1 MEKRNEMR
9 EWGWLKAGL
18 IVSGLSIA
26 SYYLFESLKIR
37 KYPFGVTGGFASL
50 AEKFSRL
57 FGTTSEQPYFQKIA
71 NKPDSVI
78 EVFLLIGLVIGGY
91 LASRFSSTLSPEI
104 IPETWKKYQGPSV
117 LKRLL
122 FVLVGGLML
131 GFGAAMAT
139 GCTTGNILQGWAHL
153 SLGSLV
159 AGLCFFIGGVLAVR
173 LLLHKKGA

>member
-1 MEKRNEMR
+1 MKNSEIQ

-18 IVSGLSIA
+18 IVSGLSMV

-37 KYPFGVTGGFASL
+37 KYPFGITGGFASL

-57 FGTTSEQPYFQKIA
+57 FGSVSDQPYFQKIA
-71 NKPDSVI
+71 AKPDSVI

-91 LASRFSSTLSPEI
+91 LAAKLSTSYSPEK
-104 IPETWKKYQGPSV
+104 IPATWIKFQGPSV

-122 FVLVGGLML
+122 FVLAGGLML
-131 GFGAAMAT
+131 GFGAALAA

-153 SLGSLV
+153 SMGSLV
-159 AGLCFFIGGVLAVR
+159 AGLSFFIGGMLAVR
-173 LLLHKKGA
+173 LLLRRKGV